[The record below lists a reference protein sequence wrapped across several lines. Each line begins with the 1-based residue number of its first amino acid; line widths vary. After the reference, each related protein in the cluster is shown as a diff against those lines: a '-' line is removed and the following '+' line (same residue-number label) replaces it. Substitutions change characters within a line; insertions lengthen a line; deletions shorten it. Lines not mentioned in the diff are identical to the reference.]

1 MSSMSSIDQG
11 CPLASP
17 EIPNAWEHAYASASR
32 FTEVTATA
40 TEEALAMGYSAD
52 QAADYAQVTAWLDCF
67 ARTRRLRVVRTV
79 AGLYNEYVRH
89 IVSFL
94 EDIDGELGIVECGGY
109 AEMSELRRS
118 GDAAWPFE
126 KNDLGD
132 GWVSMDLMITDRFP
146 DHEVFQ
152 RPDGSRID
160 FGFNDNEQY
169 YIVSVTM
176 HQDDLIDEL

>member
-1 MSSMSSIDQG
+1 MSSTTSIDQDF
-11 CPLASP
+11 PLASDEMP
-17 EIPNAWEHAYASASR
+17 HSWADAAESMLRWNQVSSIAM
-32 FTEVTATA
+32 
-40 TEEALAMGYSAD
+40 EEALCMGHMTD

-79 AGLYNEYVRH
+79 AGLFNEYVRH
-89 IVSFL
+89 IVSFFQ
-94 EDIDGELGIVECGGY
+94 DVDGELGTVECGGY

-118 GDAAWPFE
+118 GDATWLFE

-132 GWVSMDLMITDRFP
+132 GWVSMDLMITGRFP

-160 FGFNDNEQY
+160 LGFNNEHY
-169 YIVSVTM
+169 YIVTVTM